1 MKSNFEERRQN
12 RKDRYEE
19 LADQNRQQSEERY
32 DAARSIGSGM
42 PPSRI
47 PMGQPI
53 LVGHHSEPACP
64 AGRRGH
70 RADLKRIDNNMR
82 KSVEHNAKARYYEEK
97 VQTIDNDRAIYSDD
111 PQAIQKLK
119 QRLSDMEEYQAWMK
133 TINKLCR
140 SKKLS
145 DEQIAERLEDK
156 YGCSTS
162 GIQKLLN
169 PQYSYE
175 KRGFQTWRLS
185 NNNANIRRIKERIA
199 QLEKA
204 ENEETRE
211 RTMGEVRLIDSVE
224 HNRLQIFFPDKPSAE
239 VRTLLKQQ
247 GFRWS
252 RQQGCWQR
260 HRSNTATYQAERIV
274 QEYSE
279 GLL

>member
-19 LADQNRQQSEERY
+19 LADKNQQQSQERY
-32 DAARSIGSGM
+32 DAARSIG
-42 PPSRI
+42 SRI

-53 LVGHHSEPACP
+53 LVGHHSE
-64 AGRRGH
+64 RGH

-82 KSVEHNAKARYYEEK
+82 KSIEHRDKARYYEDRA
-97 VQTIDNDRAIYSDD
+97 QTIENDRTIYSDD
-111 PQAIQKLK
+111 PEAIQKLK
-119 QRLSDMEEYQAWMK
+119 QRLADLEEYQAWMK
-133 TINKLCR
+133 TINKLCQ

-145 DEQIAERLEDK
+145 DEQIVEQLEDE

-162 GIQKLLN
+162 VAHWLLN
-169 PQYSYE
+169 PKYSYE
-175 KRGFQTWRLS
+175 KRGFQTWQLS

-204 ENEETRE
+204 ETEETSE
-211 RTMGEVRLIDSVE
+211 RIMGEVKLVDSVE

-239 VRTLLKQQ
+239 VRSRLKQQ

-274 QEYSE
+274 REYSE